1 LNGLTA
7 QAVQAAQAV
16 GTVLEDIMKNWLKKI
31 EDEMSAIAFAE
42 AGEFETARAILK
54 EQRKILL
61 ALTGEKSDSN
71 AFKYALNMCNR
82 IGADL
87 KIICSRQHKKGL
99 LNHYKGKLNKD
110 GIQYK
115 LIKVDSCVK
124 EEILQYTSKETDIL
138 FVVVESSDGL
148 NLNCKKSK
156 KIVSES
162 WTDLKC
168 PLVVVSDLATA

>member
-1 LNGLTA
+1 
-7 QAVQAAQAV
+7 
-16 GTVLEDIMKNWLKKI
+16 MKNWLEKI

-42 AGEFETARAILK
+42 AGEFETAREILK
-54 EQRKILL
+54 EQRRILL

-71 AFKYALNMCNR
+71 AFRYALNMCKR

-87 KIICSRQHKKGL
+87 EIICSRQHEKGSL
-99 LNHYKGKLNKD
+99 DQFKGKLKKD

-124 EEILQYTSKETDIL
+124 EEILKYTSKATDIL

-156 KIVSES
+156 KIISES
-162 WTDLKC
+162 WTNLKC
-168 PLVVVSDLATA
+168 PLVLVSDLATA